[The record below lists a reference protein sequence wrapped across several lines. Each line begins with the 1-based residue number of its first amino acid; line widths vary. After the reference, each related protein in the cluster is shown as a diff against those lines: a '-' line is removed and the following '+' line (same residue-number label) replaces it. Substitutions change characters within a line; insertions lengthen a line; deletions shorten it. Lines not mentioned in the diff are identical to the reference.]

1 MTHYYA
7 IIVYM
12 LPVCI
17 NDLYFKISNYKKIM
31 HFEKRQQTLRSES
44 TKLLHPG
51 PWSKKSRAI
60 HRSWLLHRTCGI
72 NCLFIYVKGNQS
84 LSFVKKSSFHIRP
97 TTLIW
102 ASTGRHMTNSFSD
115 YGPPH

>member
-1 MTHYYA
+1 MIFILKFPIIRRSCISRNASKHLDQKVRSYY
-7 IIVYM
+7 I
-12 LPVCI
+12 L
-17 NDLYFKISNYKKIM
+17 DRGQKKI
-31 HFEKRQQTLRSES
+31 
-44 TKLLHPG
+44 
-51 PWSKKSRAI
+51 RAI

-72 NCLFIYVKGNQS
+72 NCLFIYVKENQS